1 VLFGAGM
8 GAGNVA
14 EAHQSRVK
22 TENGNETEKGQRG
35 LLTLFLP
42 VFIFDLNPFIR
53 L

>member
-1 VLFGAGM
+1 M